1 MTIEVALFN
10 DTRMVTVD
18 DRTALMGGSFYMQP
32 HLQPYSPLPLR
43 WCFDQLIKY
52 PKATLIDVG
61 ANTGSFTLMAK
72 HHPGLTVHAFEP
84 VELAY
89 RVLGEN
95 IHLNDLLPQVVSN
108 RMAVSNYNGVGVLH
122 TVHDIGG
129 LGVSMVNGSPAWHKA
144 VDDSPISVCKLDT
157 YCREHGVEP
166 RFIKI
171 DTEGAE
177 KYVLEGAQEIIQKYH
192 PFLLFEYSQ
201 ENANQYG
208 YPVHEMVKMVEEW
221 GYTWSAP
228 EGMDLWC
235 VHKQWEALT

>member
-43 WCFDQLIKY
+43 WCFDQVIKY

-84 VELAY
+84 TELGF
-89 RVLGEN
+89 RVLNEN
-95 IHLNDLLPQVVSN
+95 IFLNDLQLQVTAN
-108 RMAVSNYNGVGVLH
+108 RVAVGNYNGEATLH
-122 TVHDIGG
+122 TIRDIGG

-144 VDDSPISVCKLDT
+144 VDDSPVEMVTLDT
-157 YCREHGVEP
+157 YCAGRGIEP

-177 KYVLEGAQEIIQKYH
+177 KYVLEGSQAIIEKYH

-208 YPVHEMVKMVEEW
+208 YAVHELVKMVEDW
-221 GYTWSAP
+221 GYMWSAP
-228 EGMDLWC
+228 EGQDLWC
-235 VHKQWEALT
+235 VHRDWENLT

>member
-18 DRTALMGGSFYMQP
+18 DRTALMGGSFYLSP

-43 WCFDQLIKY
+43 WCFDQVIKY

-61 ANTGSFTLMAK
+61 ANTGCFTLMAK
-72 HHPGLTVHAFEP
+72 HHPDLTVHAFEP
-84 VELAY
+84 VDLAY

-95 IHLNDLLPQVVSN
+95 VYLNDLIDKVVIN
-108 RMAVSNYNGVGVLH
+108 RMAVSNYNGQGVLH
-122 TVHDIGG
+122 TIKDIGG
-129 LGVSMVNGSPAWHKA
+129 LGVSMVDGAPAYHKDVNDTA
-144 VDDSPISVCKLDT
+144 IEVVTLDR
-157 YCREHGVEP
+157 YCEWYNVVP
-166 RFIKI
+166 TFIKS

-177 KYVLEGAQEIIQKYH
+177 KFVLEGAQGIIGKYH

-208 YPVHEMVKMVEEW
+208 YPVHELITMIEDW
-221 GYTWSAP
+221 GYTWVAP
-228 EGMDLWC
+228 EGLDIWA
-235 VHKQWEALT
+235 VHKDWENMT